1 MKKNK
6 GITLISLIITIIVM
20 LILVA
25 VSVNVLIKSN
35 LIGTAEKAVDK
46 YKTAS
51 EEEAN
56 GGTIEIN
63 GKKYASIEDYIEG
76 TEAITEVHNWERT
89 GDNLTCKHC
98 NRTVTIGQEL
108 DYKDNGKG
116 TSKISGNMSGVS
128 QGITDE
134 NLTAEDFGTNGEQT
148 IEGGLVIYDIPE
160 ADLEN
165 AGEDFWTKTTIVG
178 TESYPTVQ
186 CDYNQFVWVPV
197 ETPFVTKA
205 ELDKII
211 ADSNGSITTE
221 REAMQSL
228 ADSGKYP
235 MAVELANGTDYRGV
249 LYGFSEGTNKVNI
262 TVMNFSTESNYD
274 DGSVTYNREPAKL
287 SSTSSS
293 YVNQTE
299 EPNLDLQ
306 NEYNNIVK
314 SVKEQKGFWAARY
327 ELSYN
332 TKGESKRGKTVANA
346 GDAATQ
352 YWYGLYN
359 ACKTIYE
366 ANNKNE
372 IQSNMIYGSQWDQ
385 IMIWMKDVKNTNDSS
400 KYYILDSSYMGNYKT
415 TSGGTGTLKVS
426 GYKNE
431 YSVKQIFD
439 LGGNFLDWTTEAC
452 NAYYRILRGGW
463 SYYSGSAD
471 ARIYRM
477 QEGSSSFPVM
487 ANGVFSAR
495 AALYVSL

>member
-1 MKKNK
+1 MKNLLQKK
-6 GITLISLIITIIVM
+6 FVKVLSQRMIITIVVM

-35 LIGTAEKAVDK
+35 LIGTAEKTVDK

-63 GKKYASIEDYIEG
+63 GKKYNSIEEYLKSKDELPNIEAG
-76 TEAITEVHNWERT
+76 VRAETNSNYKGATIPK
-89 GDNLTCKHC
+89 GF
-98 NRTVTIGQEL
+98 TV
-108 DYKDNGKG
+108 
-116 TSKISGNMSGVS
+116 SGIKS
-128 QGITDE
+128 
-134 NLTAEDFGTNGEQT
+134 EQT